1 MRKRKMKTKRK
12 VKIMKMIMMTSMM
25 RIKKNLIS
33 TSLKTIIRTSKE
45 SEKYVSMMKKYN
57 KTKRENQIYKNSETK
72 SLQK

>member
-1 MRKRKMKTKRK
+1 
-12 VKIMKMIMMTSMM
+12 MMTSMM